1 MKHAPA
7 NNYGRL
13 PMRGPQSNRSLINL
27 WPYYNAALGSS
38 PWRSNHLASLPTGV
52 QEFAGTEFDVH
63 GLIQLS
69 STGNTRL
76 TNRYPDHVDN
86 IRIGQRCTRL
96 HFLHAGA
103 GGERDGVKVG
113 QYVVHYATGPDQEI
127 PLVYAEDLRVWW
139 HYPNK
144 SKNIGRAVLAWTGT
158 NAASA
163 AQNATLR
170 LFKLTWDNPQPE
182 NEIRSIDIVSGT
194 SKCAPFVVAITTE
207 P

>member
-1 MKHAPA
+1 MREPQA
-7 NNYGRL
+7 NSS
-13 PMRGPQSNRSLINL
+13 PVNL
-27 WPYYNAALGSS
+27 LSYYNATLQGS
-38 PWRSNHLASLPTGV
+38 PGQSNHLASLPTGV
-52 QEFAGTEFDVH
+52 HEFAGTQFNVH

-69 STGNTRL
+69 SKGNIRL
-76 TNRYPDHVDN
+76 TNRYPDHVDG
-86 IRIGQRCTRL
+86 IQIGRRCTRL
-96 HFLHAGA
+96 HFLHAGV
-103 GGERDGVKVG
+103 GSEKNGVKVG

-139 HYPNK
+139 RYPNNSK
-144 SKNIGRAVLAWTGT
+144 SIGRAVLAWTGT

-163 AQNATLR
+163 AHNATLR

-182 NEIRSIDIVSGT
+182 NAILSIDIVSGT